1 MKNGKFFSILS
12 FLFLTL
18 FTVSPNIYGIGDRAV
33 TAALRTL
40 TADLEKMPEEIT
52 TTAIVIP
59 EELPDKHLN
68 RAHLISAVQ
77 DSVIESRIALID
89 RSSIEDTIKEIKLGA
104 SGLLDTE
111 SVIEAGKLAGVDAFL
126 FITAEVGGPFNN
138 RLIISLKGVEVKTGA
153 VVFIEEYTYE
163 EPALFTPY
171 VEISYLVFNGY
182 TASTTVTINNETEK
196 DFSKTS
202 SGSSFPIFMDI
213 LGLTLTLPEA
223 RLGFT
228 AGFCNFYAGTTSG
241 FEAENIYVSDYKYQD
256 VFIGSGLS
264 TALYGFLPF
273 VDITIPISWYFGD
286 NWDRLRLTV
295 GTALAVFEDDAGV
308 TFTPHKDE
316 DFDNNPID
324 GDVLDEKLEE
334 NTATVKVLI
343 RTKLELKLL
352 STLSAILN
360 FNFFLPSET
369 KSNEYKGVQLIH
381 SWEFSPMIGIGL
393 KYSLF

>member
-1 MKNGKFFSILS
+1 MKNGKLFSILL

-18 FTVSPNIYGIGDRAV
+18 FTVSPNIFGIGDRSV

-40 TADLEKMPEEIT
+40 TAELEKMPEDIT
-52 TTAIVIP
+52 TAAIVIP
-59 EELPDKHLN
+59 EELPEKHLN
-68 RAHLISAVQ
+68 RAHLISTIQ

-111 SVIEAGKLAGVDAFL
+111 SVMEAGRMAGVDAFL
-126 FITAEVGGPFNN
+126 FITAEVSGPFNN
-138 RLIISLKGVEVKTGA
+138 RLIISLKGVEVTTGA

-171 VEISYLVFNGY
+171 VAISYLVFNGY
-182 TASTTVTINNETEK
+182 SASTTVTINNETEK

-202 SGSSFPIFMDI
+202 SGSSFPIFMDL

-228 AGFCNFYAGTTSG
+228 AGFCNFYADTASG
-241 FEAENIYVSDYKYQD
+241 FKAEDIYVSDYKYQD
-256 VFIGSGLS
+256 VSIGGLS

-273 VDITIPISWYFGD
+273 VDVTIPISWYLGD
-286 NWDRLRLTV
+286 NGDRLRLTL
-295 GTALAVFEDDAGV
+295 GTALAVFEETCGTA
-308 TFTPHKDE
+308 FTPHKDE

-324 GDVLDEKLEE
+324 DYVLDEKLDE
-334 NTATVKVLI
+334 NTTTVKFLI